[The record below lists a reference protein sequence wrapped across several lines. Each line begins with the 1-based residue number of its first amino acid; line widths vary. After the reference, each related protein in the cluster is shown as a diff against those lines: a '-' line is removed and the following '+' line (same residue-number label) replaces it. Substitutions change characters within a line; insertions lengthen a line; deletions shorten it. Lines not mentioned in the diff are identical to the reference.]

1 MAVAVAE
8 LVGDEM
14 GEDVELGVGED
25 KLVLDVLETPITA
38 ASAISV
44 PVPQH
49 AVLCVPQHHFSL
61 VGVPSQGVI
70 SAFPEPSTSCL

>member
-1 MAVAVAE
+1 MTVAE

-14 GEDVELGVGED
+14 GEDVELGVDED
-25 KLVLDVLETPITA
+25 KLVLETPRTA
-38 ASAISV
+38 ARAISV
-44 PVPQH
+44 PVPQQ

-70 SAFPEPSTSCL
+70 SAFPEPSTSCF